1 MAARHQFFH
10 FGHQGLLAPPLL
22 VLQFFIF
29 LHQPVY
35 YYILPA
41 DTREQVRDLSLHLV
55 DGLVQPLLQLLH
67 VFLVSGD
74 VPLVLLFALLELRR
88 ALLHLLQLHLGLL
101 LGPLPHLRHPCQSIP

>member
-35 YYILPA
+35 YYIFPA